1 MAKKISTQHHLNHQT
16 LPNMHHTSNLHNMML
31 MAKERGRGLEREK
44 SKGRLGQVGRERK
57 RERERCWPNGDDE
70 EELKKGRRNRP

>member
-1 MAKKISTQHHLNHQT
+1 
-16 LPNMHHTSNLHNMML
+16 MML

>member
-1 MAKKISTQHHLNHQT
+1 
-16 LPNMHHTSNLHNMML
+16 MHHTSNLHNMML

-57 RERERCWPNGDDE
+57 RERERDVGQM
-70 EELKKGRRNRP
+70 GMMRRN